1 MLPRLVNIRFQ
12 SLFTPLAGVLF
23 TFPSRYWFTIGHQVV
38 LSLGRWSSRIPTGFL
53 VSRCTQVPLTV
64 RIDFAYGAVTL
75 SGRPSQAARLPI
87 HDPSPGLPSWPNGP
101 TTRALQRRQACT
113 ELVWADPRSLATTGG
128 VSVLI
133 SFPEGTEMFQFPSL
147 AALRLCIQRRL
158 DRLSS
163 VAVSRFGDR
172 RVDACLRLTVAY
184 RSFATSFIAS
194 WCQGIHRML
203 LLA

>member
-1 MLPRLVNIRFQ
+1 MGDGPPRFRQGSSCPVVLRYHSRSASVSSTGLSPSLAGLPRPLDYRCMIR
-12 SLFTPLAGVLF
+12 
-23 TFPSRYWFTIGHQVV
+23 HQD
-38 LSLGRWSSRIPTGFL
+38 
-53 VSRCTQVPLTV
+53 C
-64 RIDFAYGAVTL
+64 
-75 SGRPSQAARLPI
+75 RPDRM
-87 HDPSPGLPSWPNGP
+87 
-101 TTRALQRRQACT
+101 ALQPEICNAGRLAQT
-113 ELVWADPRSLATTGG
+113 PFGLVPVRSPLLGE
-128 VSVLI
+128 SQLI
-133 SFPEGTEMFQFPSL
+133 SFPEGTEMFQFPSF
-147 AALRLCIQRRL
+147 AASRLCIQREL